1 MRVKIGLI
9 FILISALLCILLI
22 NNKIQFKNSMVKTLH
37 KTSSKKYRKIRSSE
51 ILDTMDKYKELKL
64 EEIKYDN
71 NNAYISVSVSGNIQS
86 VNNIVSNFRKEKDAA
101 GIEEINVVKDSEHEG
116 AEMKLVFKHYEEIK

>member
-22 NNKIQFKNSMVKTLH
+22 NNKIQFKSNTVKTTH
-37 KTSSKKYRKIRSSE
+37 KISEKKYKKIKSSE
-51 ILDTMDKYKELKL
+51 ILDIMDKYKELKP

-71 NNAYISVSVSGNIQS
+71 NNAYISVSANGDIKSI
-86 VNNIVSNFRKEKDAA
+86 NNIVSNFRKEKDAA